1 MFKYLKMDSDIEE
14 EIIQKHNKA
23 DTFISLFFAAVDIIL
38 YITILIQFGC
48 AFKKT
53 CSLIQK
59 LYGLIILDGVIR
71 IINYE
76 ITSFVYSF
84 PKEILMS
91 IFSTIQFYLIINIL
105 FTIFE
110 DKRNQNFNAGYM
122 GIIEDKILLICC
134 FFFCSIVFI
143 FSKMFSLIQYISC
156 LFALCG
162 FGYIMNKKTNLFLEG
177 VSQKNKNFNAK
188 YFIQNLLLFTG
199 FYFFIHYVLKILS
212 LFIENPLYCS
222 YIQII
227 YDAFKDIGKYLS
239 FIFVSIILYLFNKYI
254 YTEDN
259 DVQTKSQVQITGVY

>member
-1 MFKYLKMDSDIEE
+1 MDSDIEE
-14 EIIQKHNKA
+14 EIIQKHNQA
-23 DTFISLFFAAVDIIL
+23 DAFISFFFAAVDIIVF
-38 YITILIQFGC
+38 IIILIQFGC
-48 AFKKT
+48 TFKKT

-59 LYGLIILDGVIR
+59 LYGLIMLDGVIR
-71 IINYE
+71 IINLK
-76 ITSFVYSF
+76 ISSFVYSF

-91 IFSTIQFYLIINIL
+91 IFATIQFYLIINIL
-105 FTIFE
+105 FAIFE
-110 DKRNQNFNAGYM
+110 DKRNQNSSAGYM
-122 GIIEDKILLICC
+122 GIIEDKILLLCC
-134 FFFCSIVFI
+134 FFFGSIVFI
-143 FSKMFSLIQYISC
+143 FSKMFSLIQYVSC
-156 LFALCG
+156 LFALFG

-222 YIQII
+222 YIQMT
-227 YDAFKDIGKYLS
+227 YDVFKEIGKYLA